1 MKKFFALALALVL
14 TCALAVTC
22 FAATA
27 NTTTPATGAVKATY
41 VAGAT
46 NTDKVYSV
54 DVTFGDMNFTY
65 TDTAT
70 GAWNPENHSYPD
82 TVPAAWNK
90 TSADITVKNHSNAAV
105 AVTVAYAKDAGYTGA
120 VNGAISEGSF
130 DLESAEG
137 TAVAEAP
144 AKTVTFTISGAP
156 ENTMTTAT
164 TVGTITVTIAA
175 K

>member
-1 MKKFFALALALVL
+1 MKKIIAIALALVMTL
-14 TCALAVTC
+14 ALAVTC

-27 NTTTPATGAVKATY
+27 NTTTPAENAVKATY

-46 NTDKVYSV
+46 VNTKVYSV

-70 GAWNPENHSYPD
+70 GAWDPATHSYPD
-82 TVPAAWNK
+82 TVAAAWNK

-120 VNGAISEGSF
+120 VDGAISEGSF
-130 DLESAEG
+130 DLETAEG
-137 TAVAEAP
+137 TAFANAP
-144 AKTVTFTISGAP
+144 AKTVTFTISGTP
-156 ENTMTTAT
+156 ETTMTTAT